1 LPPATAIAERPCI
14 RCGDCDRA
22 CPVALPVLA
31 LWDALR
37 ADDIA
42 AVAALRVDAC
52 RSCGDCDRACPSDI
66 PLAARLGEAQARVA
80 ARRLLLS
87 RAAEA
92 RTRYQLR
99 GLRLERDAREQA
111 ERDAALATRAVSTDA
126 VAAAI
131 ARAQARRARPDGEA

>member
-1 LPPATAIAERPCI
+1 LPPAAATVELPCI

-42 AVAALRVDAC
+42 GAAILGLEAC
-52 RSCGDCDRACPSDI
+52 RACGDCDRACPSDI
-66 PLAARLGEAQARVA
+66 PLAARLGAAQARA
-80 ARRLLLS
+80 SARRLLLS

-92 RTRYQLR
+92 RTRHHLR
-99 GLRLERDAREQA
+99 GARLERDAREQA
-111 ERDAALATRAVSTDA
+111 ERDAAVAARATSNDA

-131 ARAQARRARPDGEA
+131 ARAQARRARPDGDA

>member
-1 LPPATAIAERPCI
+1 MLERPCI
-14 RCGDCDRA
+14 RCGACDRA

-37 ADDIA
+37 ADDVA
-42 AVAALRVDAC
+42 GAAALGVDAC
-52 RSCGDCDRACPSDI
+52 RGCGDCDRACPSDI
-66 PLAARLGEAQARVA
+66 PLSARLGEAQARVA